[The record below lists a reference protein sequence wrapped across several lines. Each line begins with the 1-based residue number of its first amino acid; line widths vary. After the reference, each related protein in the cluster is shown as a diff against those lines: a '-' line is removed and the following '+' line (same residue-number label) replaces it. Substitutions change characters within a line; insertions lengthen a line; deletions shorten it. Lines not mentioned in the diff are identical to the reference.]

1 MGRSKSLCEDE
12 DNPFR
17 FLKNYGR
24 GCWYTRAAYT
34 RFSTRLVF
42 STGFESLHAYHFN
55 LGLGMKTKIIR
66 DVPIGVLLC
75 VLFLWC
81 VALVQYLSGWPNFLT
96 LIGIFFLSVIGH
108 KLLLVGFDV
117 IVGIQVED
125 KNDKK

>member
-1 MGRSKSLCEDE
+1 
-12 DNPFR
+12 
-17 FLKNYGR
+17 
-24 GCWYTRAAYT
+24 
-34 RFSTRLVF
+34 
-42 STGFESLHAYHFN
+42 
-55 LGLGMKTKIIR
+55 MKTKIIR